1 MPYDMVMNPLS
12 FRIENDFVQVYTNGY
27 FVEDGRAG
35 MGVWWGYQHFLNVSE
50 RVPGLV

>member
-1 MPYDMVMNPLS
+1 MVMNPLS
-12 FRIENDFVQVYTNGY
+12 FRIENDFVQVYTDGY
-27 FVEDGRAG
+27 FEDGRAG